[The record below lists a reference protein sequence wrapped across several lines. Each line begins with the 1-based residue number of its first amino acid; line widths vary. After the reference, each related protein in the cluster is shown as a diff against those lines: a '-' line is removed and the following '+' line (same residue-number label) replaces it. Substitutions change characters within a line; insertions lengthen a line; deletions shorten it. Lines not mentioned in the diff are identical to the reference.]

1 MRNLLLAILLM
12 LITIPLMAK
21 EKPIPTTETERFTI
35 QYVSISGDIC
45 LLTVKEEKADSE
57 GIIYSVEG
65 LAGGCIGQK
74 TNTGTAGYFDQAHKR
89 FYLDAGISNRGK
101 QQWWA
106 FNVVAQSRE
115 ALDEPPPVDNFLL
128 QSVYISGDTCSLAAQ
143 RISDGIIFHTES
155 PSVVCGGIRSNM
167 RIFGYIDTDAY
178 QHKYIYFTS
187 GVRDGKQQWHWASF
201 MVHSQSQ

>member
-1 MRNLLLAILLM
+1 MRNFLVTMLLM
-12 LITIPLMAK
+12 LISIPLMAK
-21 EKPIPTTETERFTI
+21 EKPVPITERFTI
-35 QYVSISGDIC
+35 QYVSISSDIC

-65 LAGGCIGQK
+65 IAASCVGWK
-74 TNTGTAGYFDQAHKR
+74 SNTGMAGYVDLPHKTL
-89 FYLDAGISNRGK
+89 YLDAGLSNRGE

-128 QSVYISGDTCSLAAQ
+128 QSVYISGDTCFLAAQ
-143 RISDGIIFHTES
+143 RISDGIIYHTES
-155 PSVVCGGIRSNM
+155 PSVVCGGVRSNT

-187 GVRDGKQQWHWASF
+187 GVKDGKQQWHWASF